1 MKKLFVSLMLM
12 GSLVGFSQNPAEK
25 ELVFGEDSIDY
36 DLLNTL
42 VEIQINRFR
51 KENGLDTL
59 TSDKSLR
66 EAAHRNSY
74 RCYKMEGTQIKHTDK
89 NVYEVALYGTTN
101 YKASLNQ
108 LARISF
114 LIWKMSPPHR
124 EILLSKNV
132 KHFGAGNVIG
142 FKMIWENIGS
152 FKNPDQMGWVKNY
165 YQWVSVRFN

>member
-1 MKKLFVSLMLM
+1 
-12 GSLVGFSQNPAEK
+12 
-25 ELVFGEDSIDY
+25 
-36 DLLNTL
+36 
-42 VEIQINRFR
+42 
-51 KENGLDTL
+51 
-59 TSDKSLR
+59 
-66 EAAHRNSY
+66 
-74 RCYKMEGTQIKHTDK
+74 MEGTQIKHTDK
-89 NVYEVALYGTTN
+89 NVYEEAQYGTTN

-152 FKNPDQMGWVKNY
+152 FKNPDQMGWIKNY
-165 YQWVSVRFN
+165 YKWVSVRFN

>member
-1 MKKLFVSLMLM
+1 M

-25 ELVFGEDSIDY
+25 ELVFGKDSIDY

-42 VEIQINRFR
+42 VEIEINRFR

-59 TSDKSLR
+59 ISDKSLR
-66 EAAHRNSY
+66 EGAHRNSY
-74 RCYKMEGTQIKHTDK
+74 RCYKMEGIQIKHTDK
-89 NVYEVALYGTTN
+89 NVYEVAQYGTTN
-101 YKASLNQ
+101 DEASLKQ
-108 LARISF
+108 LARVSF

-142 FKMIWENIGS
+142 FKKMYENRGS
-152 FKNPDQMGWVKNY
+152 IKNPNRMVWVKNY